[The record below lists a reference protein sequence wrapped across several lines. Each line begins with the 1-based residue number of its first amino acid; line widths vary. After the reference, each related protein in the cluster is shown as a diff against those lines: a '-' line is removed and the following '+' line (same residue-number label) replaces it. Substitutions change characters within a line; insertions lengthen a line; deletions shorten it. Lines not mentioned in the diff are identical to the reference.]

1 MQKRRSFLFQKRALT
16 LGLSLTLATL
26 GTVVVTSPLAAQGG
40 LIPEDL
46 LDEADQLQATCR
58 LVDPLSQTP
67 VVVTGTNASESE
79 RYAAKELA
87 EHLSK
92 ITGRQ
97 IETVAEGGVPQGRKF
112 IAVGHSK
119 LTQSYDTSALGIEQY
134 IIDTKPTGIVIIGGR
149 QEPVKG
155 PDGTLLARDRGTLY
169 GVYAF
174 LESLGV
180 RWYRPEAWGWHIPHK
195 ETIELPVKRQ
205 TSQPPSFIARTAT
218 RFYKNVIDINP
229 DTLAIT
235 EQWNARQRA
244 NLRFVEDNRFGGQLR
259 SNNNWHTH
267 SGLIV
272 TPAKYLKTHPEY
284 FALVDGKRGNPGSG
298 RLPQL
303 CLGNP
308 ELQDVFAANVVA
320 LARKNPQWYMVPI
333 DPEDGTQPA
342 RRMCACDLCK
352 AMDDPAAPENMSNR
366 VFGFANIVA
375 RKVAQELPDL
385 KLALYAY
392 SSHTNL
398 PTKID
403 KLEPSIIVGLANINS
418 WSDWSKKLTDPDN
431 VPNTGF
437 LQLAE
442 GWGKI
447 APHKLW
453 MRDYSAYGWNGPI
466 PMYRLLQDRVQTYRK
481 LGFEAIVWPTE
492 ANWGPQQ
499 LLIYFKLQLQW
510 NPDLD
515 LEKELDYFYTNYYGP
530 AAEPMKAYHEK
541 WMSVFEQSKL
551 GSGIS
556 EGISSGGRGMH
567 ALCSP
572 ALVNELGG
580 YLAEAKKLAAGQEL
594 YEKRLEGDSA
604 GHEMVSRVSKMLTL
618 KLTQGTPTQ
627 NARTGTTFMKSAA
640 AEKEWEEFVAWLA
653 KANQNTLNF
662 EVLQNSDKGLATALL
677 YMRRDILENGRYGPW
692 DEVPFLKAQGF
703 PAP

>member
-1 MQKRRSFLFQKRALT
+1 MQKRRSFLFQKPALI
-16 LGLSLTLATL
+16 LGFSLALATL
-26 GTVVVTSPLAAQGG
+26 GTAVLTTPLAAQGG
-40 LIPEDL
+40 AIPEDL
-46 LDEADQLQATCR
+46 LDEADQLQALCR

-67 VVVTGTNASESE
+67 VIVTGSNASESE
-79 RYAAKELA
+79 LYAAKELA

-97 IETVAEGGVPQGRKF
+97 IETVAESGVPQGRKF
-112 IAVGHSK
+112 IAVGRSK

-134 IIDTKPTGIVIIGGR
+134 IIDTKPTGVVIIGGR
-149 QEPVKG
+149 KEPVKG
-155 PDGTLLARDRGTLY
+155 PDGDLLARDRGTLY

-180 RWYRPEAWGWHIPHK
+180 RWYRPEPWSWHIPRK

-205 TSQPPSFIARTAT
+205 TSAAPAFVARTAT
-218 RFYKNVIDINP
+218 RLYKDIIDIKP
-229 DTLAIT
+229 DTLALT

-244 NLRFVEDNRFGGQLR
+244 NLRFVEDKRFGGQLR
-259 SNNNWHTH
+259 SNANWHTH
-267 SGLIV
+267 TGLIV
-272 TPAKYLKTHPEY
+272 TPAKYLKKNPEY

-308 ELQDVFAANVVA
+308 ELQNVFAANIID
-320 LARKNPQWYMVPI
+320 LARKNPHWYMVPI

-352 AMDDPAAPENMSNR
+352 AMDDPAVPENMTNR

-375 RKVAQELPDL
+375 RKVAQDLPDL

-403 KLEPSIIVGLANINS
+403 RLEPNIIVGLANINS

-431 VPNTGF
+431 VPNAGF

-442 GWGKI
+442 GWRKI
-447 APHKLW
+447 SVHKLW

-515 LEKELDYFYTNYYGP
+515 LEKELDSFYTNYYGP
-530 AAEPMKAYHEK
+530 AAKPMKAFHEK
-541 WMSVFEQSKL
+541 WMTTFEQSQL
-551 GSGIS
+551 GSGLS
-556 EGISSGGRGMH
+556 TGISSGGRGMH
-567 ALCSP
+567 ALCTP
-572 ALVNELGG
+572 ALVSELGG
-580 YLAEAKKLAAGQEL
+580 YLAEAKKLTAGQEL
-594 YEKRLEGDSA
+594 YEKRLEGDLTS
-604 GHEMVSRVSKMLTL
+604 HEMISRISKIITL
-618 KLTQGTPTQ
+618 KLTQGTPTS
-627 NARTGTTFMKSAA
+627 NPRTGTTYMKSDA
-640 AEKEWEEFVAWLA
+640 AEKEWDEFVAWLTQ
-653 KANQNTLNF
+653 ANKNSINF
-662 EVLQNSDKGLATALL
+662 EVKPDKNNRLATALL
-677 YMRRDILENGRYGPW
+677 YMKRDILENGRYSPW
-692 DEVPFLKAQGF
+692 DEAPLLKAQGF
-703 PAP
+703 SAP